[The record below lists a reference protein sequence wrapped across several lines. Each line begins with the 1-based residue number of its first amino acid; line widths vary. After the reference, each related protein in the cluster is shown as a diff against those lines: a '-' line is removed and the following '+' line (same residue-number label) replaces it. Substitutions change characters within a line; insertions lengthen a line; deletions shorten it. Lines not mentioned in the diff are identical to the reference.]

1 MLLVAAVLGIP
12 QAVAE
17 TIVNIILGASTLTTI
32 IVAVT
37 TILAGGVSAILAAG
51 GWAAFV
57 NTVKNIAIKQGV
69 RAAVLW

>member
-57 NTVKNIAIKQGV
+57 NPVKNIAIKQGV